1 MKITLKESIQD
12 FDTLSK
18 QISKLNDRLRFNLD
32 SLVRRNEDWGS
43 LSIEEAKDETLYYLD
58 KLIKRIN
65 ALKSEL

>member
-12 FDTLSK
+12 FDALSK